1 MPGRTTGIPEPR
13 ATSAIFPKSR
23 ERDPGMLCH
32 PATGE
37 QTMLDDASLRYL
49 ASPAAISDLC
59 ALNALFIE
67 NFIRNDVKSHDAILR
82 ADFIC
87 VRSNGARMDRA
98 TYLKMWATGFDPR
111 VIVYWDVRDELIT
124 LVGNVALVRA
134 TNKEIVRRDARD
146 AVAMSTYT
154 DIYVYERGAW
164 KCIQAQITP
173 VAPDQEPG
181 DDTIVSTYINGVR
194 TKYH

>member
-1 MPGRTTGIPEPR
+1 MIDE
-13 ATSAIFPKSR
+13 
-23 ERDPGMLCH
+23 
-32 PATGE
+32 
-37 QTMLDDASLRYL
+37 ASLRYL
-49 ASPAAISDLC
+49 ASPAAISDLR

-67 NFIRNDVKSHDAILR
+67 NFIRNDVKSHDAILH

-87 VRSNGARMDRA
+87 IRSNGARMDRT
-98 TYLKMWATGFDPR
+98 TYLKRWATGFDPQ

-134 TNKEIVRRDARD
+134 TNKEIVRRDGRD
-146 AVAMSTYT
+146 TAAMSTYT
-154 DIYVYERGAW
+154 DTYVYECGTW

-181 DDTIVSTYINGVR
+181 DDTIISIYINGVR
-194 TKYH
+194 TK

>member
-1 MPGRTTGIPEPR
+1 MIDE
-13 ATSAIFPKSR
+13 AA
-23 ERDPGMLCH
+23 
-32 PATGE
+32 
-37 QTMLDDASLRYL
+37 LRYL
-49 ASPAAISDLC
+49 ASPAAISDLR

-67 NFIRNDVKSHDAILR
+67 NFIRNDVKSHDAILH

-87 VRSNGARMDRA
+87 IRSNGARMDRT
-98 TYLKMWATGFDPR
+98 TYLNRWATGFDPQ

-134 TNKEIVRRDARD
+134 TNKEIVRRDGGD
-146 AVAMSTYT
+146 AAAMTTYT
-154 DIYVYERGAW
+154 DTYVYEHGAW

-181 DDTIVSTYINGVR
+181 DDTIISIYINGVR
-194 TKYH
+194 TK